1 MPPALLALSFS
12 LVHEC
17 VCLIFPCTYARKVM
31 EDKRTGT
38 TVKGLK
44 EEDIYSPGEV

>member
-1 MPPALLALSFS
+1 
-12 LVHEC
+12 
-17 VCLIFPCTYARKVM
+17 M